1 MIQHR
6 GEYSILAILSSVYL
20 VFIFRFQTMPKYILL
35 ATIGFATT
43 YVIWG
48 IIHHLRVKNFHA
60 KIVLEYF
67 LVALLG
73 VAIIGTLLI

>member
-1 MIQHR
+1 MQHLSD
-6 GEYSILAILSSVYL
+6 YSVLAALAGIYVLAI
-20 VFIFRFQTMPKYILL
+20 FRYQSTPKFILL
-35 ATIGFATT
+35 ATIIFAII

-48 IIHHLRVKNFHA
+48 TVHHVRNKNFHG

-73 VAIIGTLLI
+73 VAIVSTLLI